1 MTLRNEGGGLRH
13 FMTPGQK
20 ASGTSAWQR
29 CEVGL
34 KIAFICMTSLLGLN
48 DVYSVFYMFKKY

>member
-29 CEVGL
+29 GEVGL
-34 KIAFICMTSLLGLN
+34 KIAFICMTSLMNGSYEHCIELL
-48 DVYSVFYMFKKY
+48 K

>member
-29 CEVGL
+29 GEVGL
-34 KIAFICMTSLLGLN
+34 KIAFICMTSLMNGSYEHCIEL
-48 DVYSVFYMFKKY
+48 